1 MLDDRD
7 GQVYKTV
14 KIGEQTWM
22 AENLNYEV
30 ANSYCYNDSTKY
42 CDKYGHLYTW
52 TVAMDNAMGPVRKCT
67 DGVCQSNFSG
77 NIQGICPTGWRLPF
91 IEDFDTL
98 FLAIGGIT
106 VAGTKLKS
114 TSGWIDDGN
123 GINVY
128 GFSAIPAG
136 EKSASGYETKGYM
149 AYFWSATNSGNFPGA
164 YGLYFAWDDDGK
176 AYQNV
181 SFHYEAQSVRCIKD
195 VSNILPIY
203 SSSENNIESS
213 SSASLALPCKT
224 SKEDNCEYDSLKD
237 NRDNKT
243 YKTVKIGNQWW
254 MAENLNFETDKSVCY
269 ENDSLNCSLYGRYYL
284 WSDAIDS
291 AGVYSKNGKDCG
303 YNVSCSPNYPI
314 QGICPKGWH
323 IPDTTEINS
332 LFSAIGGTSK
342 AGNKLKSSS
351 GWPHNFVCTNGNGI
365 DSYGFTVLPACY
377 QFDNGQF
384 STTTNYATF
393 WTSMTSKALKTH
405 AYYIAF
411 AACSD
416 NASIA
421 WNDFNKNYKMTIR
434 CIKD

>member
-1 MLDDRD
+1 MHLSSLSLSKGLLLISLLFLTACTDYVQQMDDGFDEWEQAQKQKTLSSSSKTEMSCSSEELSSSSFSVILSSDSHEKSSSSTEKKNSSSSNNKVSSSSTKTSSSSKVSSSNSTTKISSSSAKANSSSSSKKIEVSSSSKKMEFSSSGKASWTYLNPAISYGEMLDDRD

-181 SFHYEAQSVRCIKD
+181 SFHYYAQSVRCIKD

-224 SKEDNCEYDSLKD
+224 SKEDN
-237 NRDNKT
+237 
-243 YKTVKIGNQWW
+243 
-254 MAENLNFETDKSVCY
+254 
-269 ENDSLNCSLYGRYYL
+269 
-284 WSDAIDS
+284 
-291 AGVYSKNGKDCG
+291 
-303 YNVSCSPNYPI
+303 
-314 QGICPKGWH
+314 
-323 IPDTTEINS
+323 
-332 LFSAIGGTSK
+332 
-342 AGNKLKSSS
+342 
-351 GWPHNFVCTNGNGI
+351 
-365 DSYGFTVLPACY
+365 
-377 QFDNGQF
+377 
-384 STTTNYATF
+384 
-393 WTSMTSKALKTH
+393 
-405 AYYIAF
+405 
-411 AACSD
+411 
-416 NASIA
+416 
-421 WNDFNKNYKMTIR
+421 
-434 CIKD
+434 